1 MAVNEEIQKKV
12 LAEAYSVTPN
22 YDIDYNDPRFSKVES
37 DKSQA
42 LTELEQTYGGMIGQ
56 SDQYYNAQIQATQ
69 DWGAKQ
75 QQIQNEQTDF
85 AIQQINQQKDQA
97 HKDYLKEQ
105 SASYVD
111 WQKQSNQ
118 YGANAEKMASAGL
131 TDTGF
136 AESSQVSMYNTYQN
150 RVAVARES
158 LSRAMLNYDNQIAE
172 ARLQNNAALAE
183 IAYQTLQQ
191 SLELSLAGFQYKN
204 QLILEQANKKVELDN
219 MYYNRYQDVLDQI
232 NTENAIKEDIRQ
244 YNETMAWNTEQA
256 ELDRTFKADQAQ
268 LDRDFNAN
276 QAQLDRDHDK
286 AMADLE
292 YKYQVKR
299 DEATRTFQAAQAEL
313 DRKHD
318 LALVA
323 ANTKAAKEKA
333 DHEHELAMKQLA
345 QKHKNDLA
353 ILDKQLANEKALIAE
368 QRKSVGTVSGGT
380 KSKTVSGTAK
390 SGGSVAKDT
399 FVSQV
404 TNNPRTNKTTTTT
417 KTTNTGSLPI
427 NYKTLNAIGLSG
439 VSETKLAK
447 LVASGEVLMYV
458 QDGKRCFKI
467 NPHYYKL
474 RTLK

>member
-1 MAVNEEIQKKV
+1 MAVTQAIQEQMLK
-12 LAEAYSVTPN
+12 EAYSATPN
-22 YDIDYNDPRFSKVES
+22 YSIDYNDPRFGKVES

-42 LTELEQTYGGMIGQ
+42 LTDLEQTYGGMIGQ
-56 SDQYYNAQIQATQ
+56 SDQFYNAQIQATQ

-85 AIQQINQQKDQA
+85 AIEQINQQKEQA

-219 MYYNRYQDVLDQI
+219 MYYNRYQDVLEQI
-232 NTENAIKEDIRQ
+232 NHENAVKEDIRQ
-244 YNETMAWNTEQA
+244 YNETQKWQTEQA
-256 ELDRTFKADQAQ
+256 EKNRE
-268 LDRDFNAN
+268 
-276 QAQLDRDHDK
+276 HDK
-286 AMADLE
+286 TMADIE
-292 YKYQVKR
+292 YQYQVKR
-299 DEATRTFQAAQAEL
+299 DEATRTFQAEQADL
-313 DRKHD
+313 DRQHKLDVIKAETEAEQKILADKHWSEMERLKKEYENE
-318 LALVA
+318 LALL
-323 ANTKAAKEKA
+323 N
-333 DHEHELAMKQLA
+333 
-345 QKHKNDLA
+345 
-353 ILDKQLANEKALIAE
+353 DKQAHEMALLEAQNKPIDTVKVGSTTE
-368 QRKSVGTVSGGT
+368 QRSNAKQKIRETSSSGTV
-380 KSKTVSGTAK
+380 K
-390 SGGSVAKDT
+390 SGSST
-399 FVSQV
+399 S
-404 TNNPRTNKTTTTT
+404 TKTTTTS
-417 KTTNTGSLPI
+417 NTGSLPI

-467 NPHYYKL
+467 NPNYYKL

>member
-1 MAVNEEIQKKV
+1 MAVTQAIQEQMLK
-12 LAEAYSVTPN
+12 EAYSATPN
-22 YDIDYNDPRFSKVES
+22 YSIDYNDPRFGKVES

-42 LTELEQTYGGMIGQ
+42 LTDLEQTYGGMIGQ
-56 SDQYYNAQIQATQ
+56 SDQFYNAQIQATQ

-85 AIQQINQQKDQA
+85 AIEQINQQKDQA

-158 LSRAMLNYDNQIAE
+158 LSRAMLNYDNQITE

-232 NTENAIKEDIRQ
+232 NHENAVKEDIRQ
-244 YNETMAWNTEQA
+244 YNETQKWQTEQA
-256 ELDRTFKADQAQ
+256 ELDRNFKAQEAE
-268 LDRDFNAN
+268 LDRKHSAA
-276 QAQLDRDHDK
+276 QAEIQRK
-286 AMADLE
+286 
-292 YKYQVKR
+292 
-299 DEATRTFQAAQAEL
+299 FQAAEAEL

-318 LALVA
+318 KDLLAVK
-323 ANTKAAKEKA
+323 NQYEKERL
-333 DHEHELAMKQLA
+333 EQ
-345 QKHKNDLA
+345 QHKNDLA
-353 ILDKQLANEKALIAE
+353 KLAKQQEYELAQLNKQLANEKALLSYKNSLT
-368 QRKSVGTVSGGT
+368 QQSYGSVSGG
-380 KSKTVSGTAK
+380 S
-390 SGGSVAKDT
+390 SGGSSKKTSSSKSSNTHGGGGGSFGSV
-399 FVSQV
+399 
-404 TNNPRTNKTTTTT
+404 KTTTTST
-417 KTTNTGSLPI
+417 KKTTSTGSLPI

-447 LVASGEVLMYV
+447 LVASGELLMYV
-458 QDGKRCFKI
+458 KDGKRCFNI
-467 NPHYYKL
+467 NPNYYKI
-474 RTLK
+474 RTIGK